1 MRYIIA
7 LWAGPLTLFWGW
19 YFLSL
24 NDVNF
29 GTLILSRRVHDFV
42 FRMYGG
48 LLGIDPAEVP
58 VFVARACVFDAF
70 FLAALLAFRRRRQIA
85 ARIRKWRH
93 GAPADPSAEDAAL
106 ARRAREYMGS

>member
-1 MRYIIA
+1 MRYVIA
-7 LWAGPLTLFWGW
+7 LWAGPLALFWGW

-42 FRMYGG
+42 FQMYGG

-58 VFVARACVFDAF
+58 VFVARACAFDAV
-70 FLAALLAFRRRRQIA
+70 FLAAILAFRRRRQIA
-85 ARIRKWRH
+85 ARIKAWH
-93 GAPADPSAEDAAL
+93 GAAPPDPSAQEPAAT
-106 ARRAREYMGS
+106 RDSRVGS